1 MNETGGFG
9 CQFFFVKTDLPIATL
24 PLAAIAAAWLLP
36 NHAYPWI
43 SAWQEGL
50 ALTLLL
56 AAGLLVRHTARL
68 PTTWTVALGLA
79 LVSIALQWVGGRI
92 LFSGDAL
99 MAALYLMA
107 FGLAI
112 PLGSSLVVKEPDGRT
127 PALEW
132 LAAGTLAAAIV
143 SVGMALSQWTQTYV
157 IHFTVSV
164 DLKPGAR
171 PYANFSQA
179 NHFCTAAFLGLC
191 SLVFLHEARRVG
203 RAAFWLGAAFLLL
216 GMVMSGS
223 RTGWLQVGVAVGMV
237 LMLQR
242 RAEPR
247 LTIRPMLAL
256 AGLYAALTMAWPAVN
271 EALLLSAGRGV
282 GEQLQGGAR
291 MPLWLSLLDAVGR
304 APLWGYGWQQVAI
317 AQQTVALDHPPVMH
331 LFEHSHNLALDLLLW
346 AGVPVGGTI
355 ALLMAAALVG
365 QLRALRDARAL
376 WLMAAALGVLVH
388 SMLEYPIEY
397 AYFLL
402 PTGLCLGAAHGL
414 CPTARSL
421 AVRPGWLRGL
431 ALILAV
437 LTAVV
442 AVDYLEAEQNHR
454 LLRFESAGIGAQ
466 SGAPEL
472 LVLDQLQAFLW
483 FARNPARP
491 DMPLDERERMRVVAL
506 RWAFPPL
513 LLRQALIAGLHG
525 DVAGAER
532 QLALVCSLHSHER
545 CQEGRESWLQL
556 QVRYPQLKAVRLP

>member
-1 MNETGGFG
+1 M
-9 CQFFFVKTDLPIATL
+9 KTDLPIATL
-24 PLAAIAAAWLLP
+24 PLAAVATAWLLP

-50 ALTLLL
+50 ALALLL
-56 AAGLLVRHTARL
+56 VAGLLGRDSGRL
-68 PTTWTVALGLA
+68 PTPWLAALGLA
-79 LVSIALQWVGGRI
+79 LASVAWQWGTGRI
-92 LFSGDAL
+92 LFHGDAL
-99 MAALYLMA
+99 MVVMYLAA
-107 FGLAI
+107 FGLAVA
-112 PLGSSLVVKEPDGRT
+112 LGSSLVVKEPDGRT
-127 PALEW
+127 PALDW
-132 LAAGTLAAAIV
+132 LAVGILAGAIA

-191 SLVFLHEARRVG
+191 SLIFLHEARRIG
-203 RAAFWLGAAFLLL
+203 RTAFWLGAAYLLL

-223 RTGWLQVGVAVGMV
+223 RTGWLQVGVAVGLA

-242 RAEPR
+242 RIKPR
-247 LTIRPMLAL
+247 LTVRPLLAL
-256 AGLYAALTMAWPAVN
+256 ASVYVLLTLAWPAAN
-271 EALLLSAGRGV
+271 EILLLSAGRGV
-282 GEQLQGGAR
+282 GDQLQGGVR
-291 MPLWLSLLDAVGR
+291 LPLWLSLLDAVGR

-317 AQQTVALDHPPVMH
+317 AQQTVALDHPAVMH
-331 LFEHSHNLALDLLLW
+331 LFEHSHNLVLDLLLW

-355 ALLMAAALVG
+355 ALLVAAALVL
-365 QLRALRDARAL
+365 QWRALRDARAL

-414 CPTARSL
+414 CPSAWSL
-421 AVRPGWLRGL
+421 AVRPAQLRGV
-431 ALILAV
+431 ALILSV

-442 AVDYLEAEQNHR
+442 AVDYLKAEQNHR
-454 LLRFESAGIGAQ
+454 LLRLESVGIGAQ

-491 DMPLDERERMRVVAL
+491 DMPLDERERMRLAAL
-506 RWAFPPL
+506 RWPFPPL
-513 LLRQALIAGLHG
+513 LLRQTLIAGLHG

-545 CQEGRESWLQL
+545 CEEGRESWQQL
-556 QVRYPQLKAVRLP
+556 QTRYPQLKAVRLP

>member
-1 MNETGGFG
+1 MKSHPP
-9 CQFFFVKTDLPIATL
+9 VATL
-24 PLAAIAAAWLLP
+24 PLAAIGTAWLLP

-56 AAGLLVRHTARL
+56 AAGLLGHHTARL
-68 PTTWTVALGLA
+68 PTTWTLALGLA
-79 LVSIALQWVGGRI
+79 LVSIALQWGGGRI

-112 PLGSSLVVKEPDGRT
+112 ALGSSLVVKEPDGRT

-203 RAAFWLGAAFLLL
+203 RAVFWLGAGFLLL

-237 LMLQR
+237 SMLQR
-242 RAEPR
+242 RTEPH
-247 LTIRPMLAL
+247 LNIRPMLAL
-256 AGLYAALTMAWPAVN
+256 AGLYAALTWAWPAVN

-291 MPLWLSLLDAVGR
+291 LPLWLSMLDAVGR

-317 AQQTVALDHPPVMH
+317 AHQTVALDHPPVMH
-331 LFEHSHNLALDLLLW
+331 LFEHSHNLVLDLLLW

-355 ALLMAAALVG
+355 ALLITAASVM

-414 CPTARSL
+414 CPTAWSL
-421 AVRPGWLRGL
+421 AVRPAWLRGM
-431 ALILAV
+431 ALMLSV

-454 LLRFESAGIGAQ
+454 LLRLESVGIGAQ

-472 LVLDQLQAFLW
+472 LVLDQLQALLW

-491 DMPLDERERMRVVAL
+491 DMPSEERERMRLAAL
-506 RWAFPPL
+506 RWPFPPL

-532 QLALVCSLHSHER
+532 QLALVCSLHSRER
-545 CQEGRESWLQL
+545 CQEGRESWQQL
-556 QVRYPQLKAVRLP
+556 QIRYPPLKAVRLP

>member
-1 MNETGGFG
+1 M
-9 CQFFFVKTDLPIATL
+9 KTDLPIATL
-24 PLAAIAAAWLLP
+24 PLAAVAAAWLLP

-43 SAWQEGL
+43 SAWQEGM
-50 ALTLLL
+50 ALVLLL
-56 AAGLLVRHTARL
+56 AAGLLGRHPARL
-68 PTTWTVALGLA
+68 PWPWLAALGLA
-79 LVSIALQWVGGRI
+79 LASVALQWGTGQI
-92 LFSGDAL
+92 LFRGDAL
-99 MAALYLMA
+99 MAALYLAA
-107 FGLAI
+107 FGLAVA
-112 PLGSSLVVKEPDGRT
+112 LGHSLVVKEHGGRT

-171 PYANFSQA
+171 PYANLSQA
-179 NHFCTAAFLGLC
+179 NHFCTAAFMGLC
-191 SLVFLHEARRVG
+191 SLVFLHEARRVAH
-203 RAAFWLGAAFLLL
+203 AAFWLGTGFLLL

-237 LMLQR
+237 QMLQQR
-242 RAEPR
+242 TEPR

-256 AGLYAALTMAWPAVN
+256 AGLYATLTLAWPAVN

-291 MPLWLSLLDAVGR
+291 LPLWLSLLDAVGR
-304 APLWGYGWQQVAI
+304 EPLWGYGWQQVAI
-317 AQQTVALDHPPVMH
+317 ARQAVALDHPPVMH
-331 LFEHSHNLALDLLLW
+331 LFEHSHNLVLDLLLW
-346 AGVPVGGTI
+346 AGIPMGGTI
-355 ALLMAAALVG
+355 VLLMAIGIAL

-414 CPTARSL
+414 CPTAWSL
-421 AVRPGWLRGL
+421 AVRPAWLRAS
-431 ALILAV
+431 ALILSA

-454 LLRFESAGIGAQ
+454 LLRLESVGIAAQ
-466 SGAPEL
+466 SGAPQL

-491 DMPLDERERMRVVAL
+491 DMPLDERERMRLAAL
-506 RWAFPPL
+506 RWAFPPS

-532 QLALVCSLHSHER
+532 QLALVCSLHSRER
-545 CQEGRESWLQL
+545 CQEGRESWQQL
-556 QVRYPQLKAVRLP
+556 LIRYPQLKTVRMP